1 MAAETA
7 IGGPRLLRSASEE
20 DNCSHCHNGNVAT
33 DDVMAVINQVSAHR
47 VQDTISVHDPAE
59 PAIVD
64 VRHVECS
71 DCHDSHAT
79 QMDRSAGDTPANVR
93 GVSLAGSEISA
104 AVRTF
109 EICLR
114 CHGDSNN
121 QPASRTPRQQESTNM
136 RLKIQVGNPSFH
148 PIAGV
153 GQNSDV
159 PSLINPWTEQSMM
172 SCTDCHNSSQA
183 QSAGG
188 SGPEGPH
195 GSTFEP
201 ILVRNY
207 QTIDNTPESASNYA
221 LCYGCHSRDSILNDE
236 SFPEHDKHIRGEDT
250 PCNICHDPHGV
261 SSTQGNATNNSHLI
275 NFDISIVSPNQNG
288 LLQFVDN
295 GDRAGSC
302 DLSCHGEDHDNFNY

>member
-1 MAAETA
+1 
-7 IGGPRLLRSASEE
+7 
-20 DNCSHCHNGNVAT
+20 
-33 DDVMAVINQVSAHR
+33 
-47 VQDTISVHDPAE
+47 
-59 PAIVD
+59 
-64 VRHVECS
+64 
-71 DCHDSHAT
+71 
-79 QMDRSAGDTPANVR
+79 
-93 GVSLAGSEISA
+93 
-104 AVRTF
+104 
-109 EICLR
+109 
-114 CHGDSNN
+114 
-121 QPASRTPRQQESTNM
+121 M